1 MQKKEITKMADS
13 KSVMTNGN
21 LTRGADVQF
30 LSSIENI
37 GSATDLKTVLSSV
50 EEGLRSMDIP
60 PVYALMLL
68 NGVLHRRDIYEIM
81 NDENRAIGARIWG
94 CLRTSG
100 IQLELPPILGDNP
113 DPRK

>member
-1 MQKKEITKMADS
+1 MADS

-21 LTRGADVQF
+21 LTRGAEVQF

-37 GSATDLKTVLSSV
+37 GSAADLKTVLSSV
-50 EEGLRSMDIP
+50 EEGLRSTDIP

-68 NGVLHRRDIYEIM
+68 NGILHRRDVYSIM

-94 CLRTSG
+94 VLRTSG
-100 IQLELPPILGDNP
+100 IQLEVPPILSDHP
-113 DPRK
+113 DPRT